1 MPADEHLLERAFA
14 AVVHGKLT
22 AAAAAHLR
30 RWLTAPGYEEYRPAL
45 AELIHAGAWDEI
57 EAAFW
62 TIIPFGTAGRRGRMH
77 PFGSATINDRTIG
90 ESAQALAG
98 YVVELHGRGEAGA
111 LRCAIAYDTRHRSRP
126 FAELCAEIMA
136 AAGFEVLFFDGCR
149 ATPELA
155 FTVRD
160 KKCACGIMIS
170 ASHNPPSDN
179 AIKVFWSTGGQINAP
194 HDAELVER
202 IGHVGKLGRMPF
214 AEASATRRVR
224 YCQAEMDGRYR
235 EVVLRQGHH
244 GPRALKILYSPL
256 HGVGATS
263 VLPVLTAAGF
273 RDVELF
279 APHAAPDGDFSNV
292 PGHVANPENP
302 QVFDALIRRAE
313 QSGADLILASDPD
326 ADRIGAAARL
336 TRGGPW
342 RTLNGNQIG
351 ALLADYLLQ
360 RRLEAGRLKPDDFV
374 VTTIVSTDML
384 RRVADGYG
392 VRAADD
398 LYTGFKWIGEKIDE
412 LGPDR
417 FVFGFEEA
425 HGYLAGDYIR
435 DKDGAVAAL
444 LLAELA
450 ALCASEGRTLH
461 EQLERLYLR
470 IGRHLEKTA
479 PLTMPGA
486 DGMLRMQ
493 EIMRR
498 FRTETPKTLGGLRVE
513 EVRDYATCTDR
524 APSDLLVFRLEGGN
538 RAAVRPSGTEPK
550 IKFYLFTMEPPER
563 SKDAEA
569 AKRILEERLARLEAD
584 FLKFAT

>member
-1 MPADEHLLERAFA
+1 MPDDDHLLERVFA

-22 AAAAAHLR
+22 SAAAAHLR
-30 RWLTAPGYEEYRPAL
+30 RWLTAPGYEEYRPVL
-45 AELIHAGAWDEI
+45 AELIHAGTWDEL

-90 ESAQALAG
+90 ESAQALAT
-98 YVVELHGRGEAGA
+98 YILELHGRGEVGV
-111 LRCAIAYDTRHRSRP
+111 LRCAIAYDTRHRSRQ

-155 FTVRD
+155 YTVRD
-160 KKCACGIMIS
+160 KQCTCGIMIS

-202 IGHVGKLGRMPF
+202 IGHVGKLGRTPF
-214 AEASATRRVR
+214 AEVLAARRVR

-235 EVVLRQGHH
+235 EIVLRQGHH
-244 GPRALKILYSPL
+244 GPRTLKILYSPL

-263 VLPVLTAAGF
+263 VLSVLTAAGF
-273 RDVELF
+273 RDIELF
-279 APHAAPDGDFSNV
+279 APHATLDGDFPNV

-302 QVFDALIRRAE
+302 QVFDALIERAE
-313 QSGADLILASDPD
+313 QTGADLILASDPD
-326 ADRIGAAARL
+326 ADRIGMAARL
-336 TRGGPW
+336 TRGGAW

-351 ALLADYLLQ
+351 VLLADYLLQ
-360 RRLEAGRLKPDDFV
+360 RRQEAGRLTSDDFV

-384 RRVADGYG
+384 RRIADGYG
-392 VRAADD
+392 VRTADD

-412 LGPDR
+412 LGPEHY
-417 FVFGFEEA
+417 VFGFEEA

-470 IGRHLEKTA
+470 IGRHVEKTV

-498 FRTETPKTLGGLRVE
+498 FRAETPKSLGGMHVE

-524 APSDLLVFRLEGGN
+524 APSDLLVFQLAGGN

-563 SKDAEA
+563 SKNVEA
-569 AKRILEERLARLEAD
+569 AERTLEERLARLEAD

>member
-1 MPADEHLLERAFA
+1 MSDDHLLERVFA
-14 AVVHGKLT
+14 AVVHGKVT

-30 RWLTAPGYEEYRPAL
+30 RWLTAPGYEEYRSML
-45 AELIHAGAWDEI
+45 AERIHEGAWDEL

-62 TIIPFGTAGRRGRMH
+62 TVIPFGTAGRRGRMH
-77 PFGSATINDRTIG
+77 PYGSATINERTIG
-90 ESAQALAG
+90 ESARALAT
-98 YVVELHGRGEAGA
+98 YLIELHGRGEVGS
-111 LRCAIAYDTRHRSRP
+111 LRCAIAYDTRHHSRQ

-136 AAGFEVLFFDGCR
+136 GAGFEVLFFDGCR

-155 FTVRD
+155 FTVRNQV
-160 KKCACGIMIS
+160 CACGIMIS

-214 AEASATRRVR
+214 AEALTTGRIR
-224 YCQAEMDGRYR
+224 CCEAEMDGKYR

-279 APHAAPDGDFSNV
+279 APHAVPDGDFPNV

-313 QSGADLILASDPD
+313 QTGAELVLASDPD
-326 ADRIGAAARL
+326 ADRIGAAAQL
-336 TRGGPW
+336 TRGGAW

-360 RRLEAGRLKPDDFV
+360 RRQEAGRLTPDDFV

-384 RRVADGYG
+384 RRIADVYG

-412 LGPDR
+412 LGPER

-461 EQLERLYLR
+461 ERLEHLFLR
-470 IGRHLEKTA
+470 IGRHVEKTV

-498 FRTETPKTLGGLRVE
+498 FREETPKSLGGMRVE

-524 APSDLLVFRLEGGN
+524 PPTDLLVFQLEEGN

-563 SKDAEA
+563 SKDTSS
-569 AKRILEERLARLEAD
+569 AKRILDERLARLEAD
-584 FLKFAT
+584 FLKFAK